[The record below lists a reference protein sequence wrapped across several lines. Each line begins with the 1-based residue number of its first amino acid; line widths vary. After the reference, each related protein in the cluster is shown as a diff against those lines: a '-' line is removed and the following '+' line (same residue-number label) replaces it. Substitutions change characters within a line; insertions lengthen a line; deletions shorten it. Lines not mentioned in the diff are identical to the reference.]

1 MITAYTG
8 MTDETAGF
16 RVPQNMTPQDLGDTL
31 ARLVWE
37 SFSDF
42 IADGDAEVLL
52 GDLGPHARGRH
63 PRRGSSRGDS
73 DLPHVG
79 PHSGTPAWP
88 SSAGRTESWSG
99 KGLDAF
105 HSAIFQDM
113 VDNGT
118 PQAQVPSFRADG
130 SVPGTPSTIPLPER
144 SDVELGKAVARHL
157 AGSRQSPDSLAT
169 ALTEKA
175 IAVANP
181 SRTSWRKWNWCTRD
195 RRQVV

>member
-1 MITAYTG
+1 MITAYTD
-8 MTDETAGF
+8 MTNDDAGF
-16 RVPQNMTPQDLGDTL
+16 KVPSNMTPPDLGDTL

-42 IADGDAEVLL
+42 IADGDAEALL
-52 GDLGPHARGRH
+52 GGLGLTQADGIPAEAPAEEILIYLMWAHTRG
-63 PRRGSSRGDS
+63 
-73 DLPHVG
+73 LQM
-79 PHSGTPAWP
+79 AFI
-88 SSAGRTESWSG
+88 GRTDRTLVKE
-99 KGLDAF
+99 GLDAF

-118 PQAQVPSFRADG
+118 PQAQVPLFEQRVGARYAEYYG
-130 SVPGTPSTIPLPER
+130 AAER

-157 AGSRQSPDSLAT
+157 AGSRQSPDSLAA

-181 SRTSWRKWNWCTRD
+181 LKDFLEDVELVN
-195 RRQVV
+195 

>member
-1 MITAYTG
+1 MDMITAYTD
-8 MTDETAGF
+8 MTDDTAGF
-16 RVPQNMTPQDLGDTL
+16 KVPQNMTPEDLGDTM

-52 GDLGPHARGRH
+52 GDLGLTQEDGIPAEAPAEELLIFLMWAHTRGLQLAFIGR
-63 PRRGSSRGDS
+63 S
-73 DLPHVG
+73 DRILV
-79 PHSGTPAWP
+79 
-88 SSAGRTESWSG
+88 RE
-99 KGLDAF
+99 GLDAF

-118 PQAQVPSFRADG
+118 PQAQVPLFEQRVSARYAEFYAAA
-130 SVPGTPSTIPLPER
+130 ER

-157 AGSRQSPDSLAT
+157 AGSRQSPDSLAA
-169 ALTEKA
+169 ALTERA

-181 SRTSWRKWNWCTRD
+181 LRD
-195 RRQVV
+195 FLEEVELVN